1 MDILLAQVTQLRQ
14 QGYLPIF
21 TFQWTEEYQPNPSS
35 AQQQDFREA
44 VDAGA
49 VIVNGSQ
56 AHQPQA
62 FEFYRGSF
70 IHYGLGNLFFDQMWS
85 LQVRQEF
92 IDRHVFYEGRHIS
105 TVLHTALLEDW
116 SRPRPMTDSERQAFL
131 ETIFGASGW

>member
-1 MDILLAQVTQLRQ
+1 MDILLAEVTQLRQ
-14 QGYLPIF
+14 QGYLIIF
-21 TFQWTEEYQPNPSS
+21 TFQWTEDYALEPSP

-49 VIVNGSQ
+49 VIVSGSH
-56 AHQPQA
+56 AHRPQT

-85 LQVRQEF
+85 LQIRQEF
-92 IDRHVFYEGRHIS
+92 IDRHVFYQGRHIS

-116 SRPRPMTDSERQAFL
+116 SRPRPMTDAERRKFL
-131 ETIFGASGW
+131 ETIFDASGW